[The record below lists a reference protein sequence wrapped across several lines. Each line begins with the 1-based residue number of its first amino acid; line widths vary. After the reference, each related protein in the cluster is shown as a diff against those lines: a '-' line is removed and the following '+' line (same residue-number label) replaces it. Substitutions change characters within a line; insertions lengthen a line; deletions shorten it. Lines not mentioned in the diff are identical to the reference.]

1 MEVLKDSEL
10 APPMD
15 TTNLQ
20 LHMEKKKSL
29 CKGPEYWMKRCHSKG

>member
-20 LHMEKKKSL
+20 LHMEKKKKPL
-29 CKGPEYWMKRCHSKG
+29 QRT